1 MWPYGPWPSEPQLQP
16 GPECTHA
23 RVICTCTR
31 TCPLRMR
38 LSAASCRSEP
48 PSPRGT
54 RGPPHPIPLRPGK
67 PPPPKIV
74 PFAAAAALRLRPSRY
89 RWSGNADAPPRRR
102 APRAAAA
109 PWRHIEFAAA
119 GLCPALIGRTTSGPA
134 RFKVQLA
141 LCRASGRGPVAQKLA
156 KLNILFDHASGLF
169 KMLDHTEP
177 N

>member
-1 MWPYGPWPSEPQLQP
+1 
-16 GPECTHA
+16 
-23 RVICTCTR
+23 V
-31 TCPLRMR
+31 
-38 LSAASCRSEP
+38 
-48 PSPRGT
+48 
-54 RGPPHPIPLRPGK
+54 
-67 PPPPKIV
+67 
-74 PFAAAAALRLRPSRY
+74 
-89 RWSGNADAPPRRR
+89 
-102 APRAAAA
+102 

-119 GLCPALIGRTTSGPA
+119 GLFPALIGRTTSGPA

>member
-1 MWPYGPWPSEPQLQP
+1 
-16 GPECTHA
+16 
-23 RVICTCTR
+23 
-31 TCPLRMR
+31 
-38 LSAASCRSEP
+38 
-48 PSPRGT
+48 
-54 RGPPHPIPLRPGK
+54 
-67 PPPPKIV
+67 
-74 PFAAAAALRLRPSRY
+74 LRLRPSRY